1 MQSEDFSTQ
10 ELKEFYS
17 FLSKISNFEKVSQIQ
32 SDSIIFILW
41 GSILIISSVSETF
54 LNLTTGSHSTIFI
67 WITAIFF
74 GVLLTYTIENQATF
88 LSHKKLNLKDRS
100 IVLSTILVIIAI
112 FVANFFHLY
121 YLLFPILSLIFFI
134 FNFNPTLGYVK
145 NNKEF
150 IHSSITRLIPY
161 SGLISSAVSILFLL
175 IGTNL
180 INQASTFTPFDYAN
194 YESILFA
201 FIIGPVLIASGLLNN
216 KKINEY
222 NEKLSMQILKEN

>member
-1 MQSEDFSTQ
+1 MHSEDFSTQ
-10 ELKEFYS
+10 ELKELYS

-32 SDSIIFILW
+32 SDSVIFILW
-41 GSILIISSVSETF
+41 GSIFIISSVSETF

-74 GVLLTYTIENQATF
+74 GILLTYTIENQATF
-88 LSHKKLNLKDRS
+88 LSHKKLNLRDPS

-121 YLLFPILSLIFFI
+121 YLLFPTLSLIFFI
-134 FNFNPTLGYVK
+134 FNFNPAQGYAN

-161 SGLISSAVSILFLL
+161 SGLISSVLSMAFLL

-180 INQASTFTPFDYAN
+180 INQASTFSPFDYAN
-194 YESILFA
+194 YESLLFA

-222 NEKLSMQILKEN
+222 NRKIALQFLKDN